1 LGVCIFIDIQDTALK
16 QNKEKE
22 RIKMLFIGEEP
33 KEGQTRLWLQCLT
46 HGLVG
51 ITVNVASDSD
61 FKKTYH
67 CPECKK
73 VLEGWPK

>member
-1 LGVCIFIDIQDTALK
+1 
-16 QNKEKE
+16 
-22 RIKMLFIGEEP
+22 MLFIGEEP

-46 HGLVG
+46 HGMVG
-51 ITVNVASDSD
+51 ITVNIASDSD